1 MNERSP
7 RPVLH
12 QAMAALL
19 LAAAW
24 ACYLPLG
31 MKYATVLGSIVCAVF
46 VLQQQPRTCLQQ
58 APGLLPSG
66 ILLGWLA
73 LTALWTPASGLT
85 VATHIGRYGLLLLV
99 PLLACTCPPAMARR
113 GLQHFVL
120 VSALVGALLV
130 LARMDLLPQSPWL
143 WHTSVNAEGNQR
155 IANSILLALGAC
167 LALWHLLHPGRKSRW
182 AWALAGSL
190 CMAGLAFQ
198 DRRTGMLLL
207 PVLLLAWALAR
218 QPDWKRRLA
227 GTAVIVVAAIAT
239 WQLSEGVRGR
249 FAEGLTELQ
258 QFTSDDRVTTSWG
271 QRLRMWEWTITM
283 VQERPLVGHGVG
295 SWQIL
300 WRQRVMP
307 GTALADNTTPHNEYL
322 LLAEQGGVV
331 AVALWAWLL
340 LAGLRHAWRAGA
352 AGVPSVMAWTALAW
366 AGLFNATLRDA
377 KFALPLL
384 LLAALSVAARRD
396 SKPQIP

>member
-1 MNERSP
+1 MNDRSP
-7 RPVLH
+7 RPALH

-300 WRQRVMP
+300 CHAWYGPGRQHHTPQRVPAAGGARWRGGGGFVGMAAVGWP
-307 GTALADNTTPHNEYL
+307 APCVAGGGRRCALGDGL
-322 LLAEQGGVV
+322 DS
-331 AVALWAWLL
+331 
-340 LAGLRHAWRAGA
+340 AGLGRPVQCH
-352 AGVPSVMAWTALAW
+352 
-366 AGLFNATLRDA
+366 
-377 KFALPLL
+377 
-384 LLAALSVAARRD
+384 AARREVRIA
-396 SKPQIP
+396 SSAARSVVRGGQA